1 MFWFLQQRAILV
13 NPQNE
18 KEAAFDNYLETNISQ
33 IWQTVCY
40 KQWIRVS
47 WWQAQPRQQRTL
59 QTYIRNSIHHPE
71 NQNNAAYTSLELR
84 QSIEQ
89 MLLLI

>member
-1 MFWFLQQRAILV
+1 M
-13 NPQNE
+13 
-18 KEAAFDNYLETNISQ
+18 KERGAFDNYLETNIRQ
-33 IWQTVCY
+33 TWQVVHY
-40 KQWIRVS
+40 KQWIRSS
-47 WWQAQPRQQRTL
+47 WWQVQAPQQKTL

-71 NQNNAAYTSLELR
+71 NQNNVPYTAEELT